1 MGLIYH
7 SLDVEIR
14 EFMLAEFKFDIE
26 KGKIYLSKRFNDKG
40 QTYFPRVMERHILE
54 GSDDTLADD
63 LKTNFCFKTH
73 EERRTAKGITMAK
86 IPESASQTFA
96 EGEYNR
102 FYMRALCIKAVKTNR
117 QIQVYRG
124 RHSENPRSDSEA
136 LIGSFV
142 NPETL
147 LADLR
152 ENIGLDTALGLPN
165 GPNSGLTLK
174 LI

>member
-1 MGLIYH
+1 MGLIYE
-7 SLDVEIR
+7 SLDKEIR
-14 EFMLAEFKFDIE
+14 ELMLTEFNSDIE
-26 KGKIYLSKRFNDKG
+26 KGNIYLSKRFNDKG
-40 QTYFPRVMERHILE
+40 AGYFPTIMEMHILE
-54 GSDDTLADD
+54 GSDDSLSDD

-73 EERRTAKGITMAK
+73 EERKTAKGITMAK
-86 IPESASQTFA
+86 VPENASQTFA

-102 FYMRALCIKAVKTNR
+102 FYIRALCVKAVETN
-117 QIQVYRG
+117 QQLQVYRG
-124 RHSENPRSDSEA
+124 RHSENPRTESEA

-174 LI
+174 FI